1 MWVLILILH
10 LYPHNSRW
18 PTIPIQLYQAQWR
31 DRVSGHLLNHL
42 LRNLRD
48 HGCCFGGFESQ
59 LLNGI
64 LEDRSTILTIQPKS
78 FWARGWRNMVTRLP
92 AKHEPV
98 GGEWTKTVAMRF
110 SGRPYDQPSHRTQ
123 KEQQKGLLRQPWLF
137 ADSLQATKILIWG
150 TKPLQKQRDS
160 SDVC

>member
-92 AKHEPV
+92 AKHESV

-110 SGRPYDQPSHRTQ
+110 SGRPYVECFCSGGKLIGIRINLVIGPKKNSRKDFSVNLDFLQIHF
-123 KEQQKGLLRQPWLF
+123 RQLK
-137 ADSLQATKILIWG
+137 S
-150 TKPLQKQRDS
+150 
-160 SDVC
+160 